1 MLIVKCKMLT
11 EAPRLKLVLFCR
23 DVRPAVWGQGKL
35 GPIPRLHPVTA
46 AAWLLPILNMKQ
58 TISRSIILY
67 RYPSYAWAQL
77 VPCLKKFYLNLQNE
91 S

>member
-1 MLIVKCKMLT
+1 MKGDDKVLKLRLVQLLYFKVMIVKCKMLT

-35 GPIPRLHPVTA
+35 GPILRLHPVTA

-58 TISRSIILY
+58 YIDL
-67 RYPSYAWAQL
+67 
-77 VPCLKKFYLNLQNE
+77 
-91 S
+91 

>member
-1 MLIVKCKMLT
+1 MKGTDKILKLRLVQLPGFNMLIVKCKMLT

-35 GPIPRLHPVTA
+35 GPILRLHPVTA
-46 AAWLLPILNMKQ
+46 AARLLPILNMKQ

-67 RYPSYAWAQL
+67 RYP
-77 VPCLKKFYLNLQNE
+77 K
-91 S
+91 

>member
-1 MLIVKCKMLT
+1 MKGTDKILKLRLVLLPDFNMLIVKCKMLT

-35 GPIPRLHPVTA
+35 GPILRLHPVTA
-46 AAWLLPILNMKQ
+46 AARLLPILNMKQ

-67 RYPSYAWAQL
+67 RYP
-77 VPCLKKFYLNLQNE
+77 K
-91 S
+91 